1 MCVLVKLVTLGKP
14 VVEYD
19 VSDDPTVGALLE
31 KANVTYKP
39 GCITV
44 DQESVDRDYELCD
57 GDRVYIGDK
66 MKGNTAFTVKIIRL
80 GHSDAIIELPCESG
94 TSIKSLINT
103 LNAEDRAKFYTTEG
117 KDVYEYRING
127 GEAVSGDAIIP
138 DPSDAALPVRL
149 VMSTRTK
156 GNK

>member
-1 MCVLVKLVTLGKP
+1 MCVLAKLVIIGKP

-19 VSDDPTVGALLE
+19 VSDDPTVGNLLE
-31 KANVTYKP
+31 KAGITYKP

-44 DQESVDRDYELCD
+44 DQETVDRGYELMD
-57 GDRVYIGDK
+57 GDRVYVGYV
-66 MKGNTAFTVKIIRL
+66 MKGNTSFTVKIIRL

-94 TSIKSLINT
+94 TSIKNLIAT
-103 LNAEDRAKFYTTEG
+103 LPSEDRAKFYKSDGT
-117 KDVYEYRING
+117 DVYEYRING
-127 GEAVSGDAIIP
+127 GEAVDGNAVIP
-138 DPSDAALPVRL
+138 TPSDPATPVRL